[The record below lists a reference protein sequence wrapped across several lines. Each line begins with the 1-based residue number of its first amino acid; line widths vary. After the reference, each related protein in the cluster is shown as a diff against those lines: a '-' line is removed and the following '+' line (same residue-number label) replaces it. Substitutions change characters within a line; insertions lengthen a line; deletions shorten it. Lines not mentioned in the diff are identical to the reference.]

1 MLFRSISKIL
11 TFGQWSMQRL
21 KSTVN
26 MIRVGSR
33 FSSYGHRSSCRD
45 TDMVLWRGFDMPRA
59 YVALV
64 DVSI

>member
-1 MLFRSISKIL
+1 
-11 TFGQWSMQRL
+11 MQRL

-26 MIRVGSR
+26 MIRVVSR
-33 FSSYGHRSSCRD
+33 FSSSGHRSSCRD
-45 TDMVLWRGFDMPRA
+45 TDMVLWRGFNMPRA